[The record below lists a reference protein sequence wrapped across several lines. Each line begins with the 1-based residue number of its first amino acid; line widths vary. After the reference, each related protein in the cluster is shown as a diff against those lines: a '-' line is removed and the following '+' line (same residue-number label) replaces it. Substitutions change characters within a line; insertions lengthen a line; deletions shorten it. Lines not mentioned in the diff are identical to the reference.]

1 MSPSINA
8 IKIAITA
15 KMYRDERG
23 QPRLFWVCQK
33 CGLEWRGDDE
43 GRCPRCERLRAKV
56 ELYSARRVA
65 RALYRVYRWT
75 VAVLNGWVLDDTRQQ
90 AWEWAVAEAR
100 RVLREEARAEAIS
113 RNARNRAGDL
123 K

>member
-1 MSPSINA
+1 MSPSVNA
-8 IKIAITA
+8 CEIVIDC

-23 QPRLFWVCQK
+23 QARLFWVCEK
-33 CGLEWRGDDE
+33 CGLEWRDAS
-43 GRCPRCERLRAKV
+43 GRCPRCEHMRTKV

-65 RALYRVYRWT
+65 RALHRVYRWT

-100 RVLREEARAEAIS
+100 RVLREEAKE
-113 RNARNRAGDL
+113 
-123 K
+123 